1 MGGALFKKAVF
12 DVMQNDRFAATLRM
26 PVTHY
31 VDGAPVVT
39 ESMMRKYAAEKMPTL
54 KYQKFTVHYSRM
66 SSL

>member
-1 MGGALFKKAVF
+1 MGGVLKKAVF
-12 DVMQNDRFAATLRM
+12 DVMQGDRFAATLRM

-39 ESMMRKYAAEKMPTL
+39 ESMMRNYVVEKRPTL